1 MVRRRRLGLRARITF
16 IYALGALLLSAMVAA
31 GAFTIT
37 RARLLNEFEQAAIAQ
52 GESNAI
58 DLRQRLT
65 AIPPELLEPI
75 DDEDGPLET
84 GESQERPTDPG
95 VDPGIVDP
103 DDGNSLDLGN
113 NTSTAEET
121 TTTTILGPPIDID
134 EAREAL
140 EGSDGPGTGSEPS
153 VSTTEEAG
161 DAEDDAAEDD
171 APDNGAPGGSEA
183 AAAET
188 ESDDPVT
195 VVLED
200 LTTPNGAVSLLH
212 LNGRDRSL
220 AGLRET
226 ELPGGLRQ
234 FVGNGRPSHQRVV
247 LDGQTR
253 VVVGFPIVGL
263 DARYYEVASLE
274 ELENTLNSL
283 QVILTGTALAAS
295 LAGAALG
302 RYSARRAL
310 QPLADVSAAAESIAL
325 GRFET
330 RLDDH
335 ADPDLAGLTS
345 SFNDMVDALRTRV
358 ERDGRFASDVS
369 HELRSPLMTLA
380 ASVGVLQGRR
390 PDLPPSA
397 QKAVDL
403 LSQDVHRFERLVEDL
418 LEISRMDVGAIELD
432 LTPVFLREFL
442 EFVVSQSRSP
452 DVPVRYKPADENL
465 VITADK
471 RRLGQAVTNLL
482 DNAVKYAGTA
492 TGVTFRQFDDRVR
505 IFVDDL
511 GPGVRPEDRER
522 IFDRFTRAGGDAGR
536 RGTTSGVGLGLS
548 LVAEHIKLHDGMVSV
563 TERPDG
569 KSGARFVIDLPI
581 GEQFEHDEE
590 MAV

>member
-1 MVRRRRLGLRARITF
+1 MIRRRRRLGLRARITF

-37 RARLLNEFEQAAIAQ
+37 RARLLNEFEQAAVAQ

-75 DDEDGPLET
+75 DDEDAQLET
-84 GESQERPTDPG
+84 GESQERASDSS
-95 VDPGIVDP
+95 I
-103 DDGNSLDLGN
+103 DLGDLDP
-113 NTSTAEET
+113 AENSSATPET
-121 TTTTILGPPIDID
+121 TGTTALQPPVNIE

-140 EGSDGPGTGSEPS
+140 EGLNGPGTGEQPTVPTSETP
-153 VSTTEEAG
+153 EP
-161 DAEDDAAEDD
+161 AEGDDAAESNNSND
-171 APDNGAPGGSEA
+171 GTS
-183 AAAET
+183 AET

-200 LTTPNGAVSLLH
+200 LTSPNGAVSLLH

-234 FVGNGRPSHQRVV
+234 FVGNGRPARQRVV

-253 VVVGFPIVGL
+253 LVVGFPIVGL

-274 ELENTLNSL
+274 DLENTLNSL
-283 QVILTGTALAAS
+283 QVILAGTALAAS

-432 LTPVFLREFL
+432 LTPIFLREFL

-452 DVPVRYKPADENL
+452 EVPVRYKPADENL
-465 VITADK
+465 VISADK

-492 TGVTFRQFDDRVR
+492 NGVTFRQFDDRVR

-511 GPGVRPEDRER
+511 GPGVRPEDRQR

-536 RGTTSGVGLGLS
+536 RGSTSGVGLGLS
-548 LVAEHIKLHDGMVSV
+548 LVAEHIKLHDGIVSV